1 MAQTVPMLY
10 EPIGRLVSDLPFVD
24 EHAGPQCHD
33 IILQAFETTHD
44 QEERVVMIHLHG
56 QAGPVLLDMVVDLVG
71 AGPERYAVLTGR
83 EVSSDL
89 ASLIPNGRATTSS
102 GKSSVV
108 SWRSDGCVAPP
119 AHGLR
124 GLTNTLNPIR
134 GLSVTDSESDR
145 SDMINLQRAWR
156 RRRQRALRRRRAGI
170 SSARGTAAAPPAMR
184 ANHHEEDDAD
194 TVYLS
199 VSAGSDEKLDDSLTI
214 PRTPPPV

>member
-108 SWRSDGCVAPP
+108 SWRSDGCVAPD
-119 AHGLR
+119 HGLR
-124 GLTNTLNPIR
+124 GLTNTPNPR
-134 GLSVTDSESDR
+134 RRLTVTDSESDG
-145 SDMINLQRAWR
+145 SDIIKLQREWR

-184 ANHHEEDDAD
+184 ANHHEGDDAD
-194 TVYLS
+194 TAYLS
-199 VSAGSDEKLDDSLTI
+199 VSAGSDEKLENTLTI
-214 PRTPPPV
+214 PRTPPSV